1 MARGKKK
8 EENLTLEE
16 RLEQALVPEEEW
28 PYEVPGNWCWVRL
41 KDVCIFERGIT
52 FPASAKEYEQTADNI
67 ACLRTANI
75 QEDLDMDNL
84 IYVDKKNMKN
94 NKFKFVQEDDI
105 IMSSAN
111 SRELVGKVVYVDSVP
126 FPMTFGG
133 FVLTIRT
140 NQLLSK
146 FIYYFLRLEFLLG
159 RFMAESTQTTNIAN
173 INTTILGGYPFPIP
187 PLSEQKCIV
196 ERIESLFYKVDEVK
210 EKIQYVLESSENRKA
225 AILHK
230 AFSGELTEQWRRE
243 HKIQMNSWV
252 HINLK
257 QVCEVNP
264 KKIALQNLEDDL
276 EVSFYPMAAISEITG
291 KVINPQLRRL
301 KEVKTGFT
309 SFKEGDVIFA
319 KITPCMENGKSAVVE
334 KLVNDIG
341 FGSTEFYVLRCNSR
355 LFNCYLHYIIRDRRF
370 RDSAKEVMTGA
381 VGQQRVPKGFLE
393 EYLLYLPTLDEQKE
407 IVKLLD
413 GFIKREQKIEAKCK
427 ALIAN
432 IDLLKKSILSRAFRG
447 ELGTNNPDEESAI
460 ELLKTIL

>member
-16 RLEQALVPEEEW
+16 KLEQALVPEEEW

-41 KDVCIFERGIT
+41 LNLCDYIRAGGDKPKNITSIKTYENKVPVVANGILDEGIIGYTDCEKENSNTITISGRGTIGYSIFRNYSYYPVVRVIVISPKEQIVGKYIKYAFDYFKEEGTGTSIPQLTVPMILNKMIPLPSLPEQQRIISHIEHLFT
-52 FPASAKEYEQTADNI
+52 KLDEAKE
-67 ACLRTANI
+67 
-75 QEDLDMDNL
+75 
-84 IYVDKKNMKN
+84 
-94 NKFKFVQEDDI
+94 
-105 IMSSAN
+105 
-111 SRELVGKVVYVDSVP
+111 KV
-126 FPMTFGG
+126 
-133 FVLTIRT
+133 
-140 NQLLSK
+140 
-146 FIYYFLRLEFLLG
+146 
-159 RFMAESTQTTNIAN
+159 
-173 INTTILGGYPFPIP
+173 
-187 PLSEQKCIV
+187 
-196 ERIESLFYKVDEVK
+196 
-210 EKIQYVLESSENRKA
+210 QYVLENSEDRKA

-264 KKIALQNLEDDL
+264 KKSALQNLEDDL

-413 GFIKREQKIEAKCK
+413 RFIKREQKIEAKW
-427 ALIAN
+427 
-432 IDLLKKSILSRAFRG
+432 RV
-447 ELGTNNPDEESAI
+447 
-460 ELLKTIL
+460 

>member
-16 RLEQALVPEEEW
+16 KLEQALVPEEEW

-52 FPASAKEYEQTADNI
+52 FPASAKEYEQTTDNI

-84 IYVDKKNMKN
+84 IYVDKNNMKN
-94 NKFKFVQEDDI
+94 NKSKFVKEDDI

-159 RFMAESTQTTNIAN
+159 HFMAESTQTTNIAN
-173 INTTILGGYPFPIP
+173 INTTILGVYPFPIP

-196 ERIESLFYKVDEVK
+196 ERIESLFYMVDEVK
-210 EKIQYVLESSENRKA
+210 DKIQYVLESSENRKA
-225 AILHK
+225 AILHR
-230 AFSGELTEQWRRE
+230 AFSGELTEQWRKEQGIEGDSWKAQKLSSLGKLERGKSKHRPRNDPSLFGDKYPFIQTGDISEAQIYIKE
-243 HKIQMNSWV
+243 HKQSLSELGLKQSRLFPAGTLCITIAANIGNVAILSYDCCFPDSVVGFTPNVETDTKFIYYIMCTMKKRLEAEAPATAQKN
-252 HINLK
+252 INLK
-257 QVCEVNP
+257 V
-264 KKIALQNLEDDL
+264 L
-276 EVSFYPMAAISEITG
+276 
-291 KVINPQLRRL
+291 
-301 KEVKTGFT
+301 
-309 SFKEGDVIFA
+309 
-319 KITPCMENGKSAVVE
+319 
-334 KLVNDIG
+334 NDITLNTP
-341 FGSTEFYVLRCNSR
+341 SLSEQHEIVR
-355 LFNCYLHYIIRDRRF
+355 I
-370 RDSAKEVMTGA
+370 
-381 VGQQRVPKGFLE
+381 
-393 EYLLYLPTLDEQKE
+393 LDELLKKE
-407 IVKLLD
+407 NRVEIICENI
-413 GFIKREQKIEAKCK
+413 FTQ
-427 ALIAN
+427 